1 MSISLTAALRRRLI
15 LAAACA
21 IAARFAAAQVL
32 PSMECGRVQT
42 NTHIRCT
49 ALGAPALVR
58 DHRAYWSDV
67 PSKETLAARYIDESE
82 CHAGLEARCD
92 QISNLPS
99 SYSTIWTFDQTLGS
113 KGCEEGATGNGWID
127 PYLAWRT
134 RMMLPRQAADR
145 TWLLTIV
152 ASALTAATI
161 RAYPDAAGGIAA
173 CHLLI
178 TGVGTSKDIPIARG
192 SALNEQRHM
201 LSGFAPGE
209 YLAELQCP
217 AIQGS
222 DCRPGK
228 ASVSLQITASP
239 EER

>member
-1 MSISLTAALRRRLI
+1 MIARPTAFRLLLTLGLTM
-15 LAAACA
+15 LAGWVH
-21 IAARFAAAQVL
+21 AQVL
-32 PSMECGRVQT
+32 PAMDCGRVQT

-49 ALGAPALVR
+49 ALGEPALVR
-58 DHRAYWSDV
+58 DHRAYWADV
-67 PSKETLAARYIDESE
+67 PSKETLAARYVDEAE
-82 CHAGLEARCD
+82 CHAGLEARCE
-92 QISNLPS
+92 QISSLPS
-99 SYSTIWTFDQTLGS
+99 SYSTVWTFDQTLGS
-113 KGCEEGATGNGWID
+113 KGCEEGATGNGWVD

-134 RMMLPRQAADR
+134 RMMLPRQISER

-152 ASALTAATI
+152 ASALTAPTI
-161 RAYPDAAGGIAA
+161 RAYPDATRGVAA

-192 SALNEQRHM
+192 GALNEQRYM
-201 LSGFAPGE
+201 LSGVAAGE

-222 DCRPGK
+222 DCRLGK
-228 ASVSLQITASP
+228 ASVSVQITASP